1 MEEVKERPVE
11 ERPEGELLN
20 YYCSF
25 EIYGSNSK
33 ELTADKII
41 IKELDEFGH
50 YTQVKDV
57 KKFNVLA

>member
-1 MEEVKERPVE
+1 MDKRKEIE

-25 EIYGSNSK
+25 EIDGSNSK
-33 ELTADKII
+33 ELTEDKII